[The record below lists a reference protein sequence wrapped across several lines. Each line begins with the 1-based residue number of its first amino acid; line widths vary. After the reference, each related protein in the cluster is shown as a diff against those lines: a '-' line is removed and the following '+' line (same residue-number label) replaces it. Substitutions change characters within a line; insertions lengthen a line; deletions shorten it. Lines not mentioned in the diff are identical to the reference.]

1 MKKSA
6 KEGYKSMKKSIS
18 KRIEQID
25 DQKKVNPLD
34 LSSDQDLTVAL
45 MNLIAVEDMVNAGA
59 LGDMVRDVR
68 EKLMRPIVRDM
79 DNAEMLRDLL
89 GGAMRMMQ
97 DGCDLLANGK
107 QSAAYDAFNRSYEL
121 YSVFWGLNMGMVDK
135 KTIQKWI

>member
-1 MKKSA
+1 
-6 KEGYKSMKKSIS
+6 MKKSIS
-18 KRIEQID
+18 KRVEQID

-89 GGAMRMMQ
+89 GGAMRMMD
-97 DGCDLLANGK
+97 DGCKLLADGERG
-107 QSAAYDAFNRSYEL
+107 AAYDAFNRSYEL
-121 YSVFWGLNMGMVDK
+121 YSVFWGLNMDMIDK
-135 KTIQKWI
+135 KSIQKMDLGVDSNV

>member
-1 MKKSA
+1 
-6 KEGYKSMKKSIS
+6 MKKSIS
-18 KRIEQID
+18 KRVEQID

-89 GGAMRMMQ
+89 GGAMRMMD

>member
-1 MKKSA
+1 
-6 KEGYKSMKKSIS
+6 MKKSIS

>member
-1 MKKSA
+1 
-6 KEGYKSMKKSIS
+6 MKKSIS
-18 KRIEQID
+18 KRVEQID

>member
-1 MKKSA
+1 
-6 KEGYKSMKKSIS
+6 MKKSIS
-18 KRIEQID
+18 KRVEQID

-89 GGAMRMMQ
+89 GGAMRMMD
-97 DGCDLLANGK
+97 DGCKLLANGK
-107 QSAAYDAFNRSYEL
+107 RSAAYDAFNRSYEL